1 MLAVAQ
7 QESNYQAD
15 PAVPGLSKI
24 AWQEIDRRAE
34 RMHIPAFLV
43 HTALKIKSPNG
54 KSYSERLDSVRTE
67 KQLSAIFD
75 DLISMVPM
83 GQTLFGSLNPVRTGG
98 PMQVSIA
105 FAEQHT
111 KGYPW
116 KMDGTVRQ
124 EVFSR
129 RGGLWFGT
137 YHLLNYPASYSAP
150 IYRFAD
156 FNAGWYASRNAAF
169 QNAVS
174 KASGVKLALD
184 GDLIRYDSKEPG
196 KTELATRKL
205 AGKLGMSDS
214 EIRRQLEKGDSFSL
228 RRRRCTRK
236 FINLPKRKPVNH
248 YPAKCCLAFNWKARK
263 SPAI

>member
-1 MLAVAQ
+1 
-7 QESNYQAD
+7 
-15 PAVPGLSKI
+15 
-24 AWQEIDRRAE
+24 
-34 RMHIPAFLV
+34 MHIPAFLV

-129 RGGLWFGT
+129 RGGL
-137 YHLLNYPASYSAP
+137 
-150 IYRFAD
+150 
-156 FNAGWYASRNAAF
+156 
-169 QNAVS
+169 
-174 KASGVKLALD
+174 
-184 GDLIRYDSKEPG
+184 
-196 KTELATRKL
+196 
-205 AGKLGMSDS
+205 
-214 EIRRQLEKGDSFSL
+214 
-228 RRRRCTRK
+228 
-236 FINLPKRKPVNH
+236 
-248 YPAKCCLAFNWKARK
+248 
-263 SPAI
+263 